1 MNVVLDEQGWQDVA
15 VLLEHVLASV
25 QRIEADSAIRA
36 AENETVQPAIETE
49 IALLLF
55 RRAQST

>member
-1 MNVVLDEQGWQDVA
+1 MLDEQGWQDVA
-15 VLLEHVLASV
+15 VLLEHMLASV
-25 QRIEADSAIRA
+25 QRIQADSATRA
-36 AENETVQPAIETE
+36 AENETVQPSIETE